1 MPGEVWTAIL
11 VLVLA
16 GIAFLAV
23 RSYVK
28 KLRHGCCTGGDG
40 PEKRPEG
47 GGQPSGTLSLSTDL
61 VHRRHDL

>member
-28 KLRHGCCTGGDG
+28 SCATGCCTGGDG
-40 PEKRPEG
+40 PEKRLKVADNRPEHYPY
-47 GGQPSGTLSLSTDL
+47 QLTLSIDG
-61 VHRRHDL
+61 HDL